1 MSTLSSVSR
10 RLIRQKKFR
19 KLLGACLIISVV
31 LGLLIVKIEQVA
43 PDTQFHSSF
52 DGIYWA
58 ITTITTVGYGDIV
71 PVTIGGKLIAILLQ
85 VVGTLMF
92 ALVIALIS
100 MYFDKTQVE
109 FYWSRL
115 FERMSQ
121 LEEKVDSL
129 KRSSDF
135 IVKKEKD
142 DD

>member
-1 MSTLSSVSR
+1 M
-10 RLIRQKKFR
+10 RQKKFR
-19 KLLGACLIISVV
+19 KLIGACLVISVV
-31 LGLLIVKIEQVA
+31 LGLLIVQIEQSA
-43 PDTQFHSSF
+43 PDSQFHSSF

-58 ITTITTVGYGDIV
+58 IATITTVGYGDIV
-71 PVTIGGKLIAILLQ
+71 PVTVGGKLIAIILQ

-92 ALVIALIS
+92 ALIIALIS
-100 MYFDKTQVE
+100 MYFDKTQDE

-121 LEEKVDSL
+121 LEGKVDSL
-129 KRSSDF
+129 KKSSDF